1 MTFIL
6 RLAKVGL
13 RFLYLFLRPL
23 PLKNKVVF
31 FSRQSST
38 IPLDF
43 TLLAQEI
50 QTQSPETEIVY
61 FCRKMRRKT
70 NVFSYCLFILHSLY
84 HLATASIAVTDTYS
98 IQLCVLRPKRG
109 QTVVQVWHAVGAVKQ
124 FSYQCLDK
132 PGGQPAA
139 LARAM
144 EMHKNYDYFIG
155 GAPVWNKYYAEAFNI
170 DESRI
175 LNYGLPRI
183 DYLIKTQDSNR
194 AKFFE
199 EFPGLIGKKIVL
211 YAPTF
216 RKKMKSHWQDI
227 LRASKYDDIIIIV
240 KNHPGQIM
248 GTNKKSKNIYY
259 MDKWQTIDLIA
270 VCDYMITDYSS
281 IALEAAV
288 LKKRTMFWT
297 YDFDEYM
304 ENSGIN
310 IDLKK
315 EMPGNMSDNIDE
327 IMYRIE
333 NDIYDEG
340 QQEQYIEKYLPA
352 EMGKSTERIAGL
364 AIELMPGWQADTAE
378 DQETGRDEVRDNGRR
393 QRKPLEA
400 PFGSFQAFSGSGR
413 RASDMQDD
421 KAAAYSDIGE
431 LGDNRNIS

>member
-50 QTQSPETEIVY
+50 QKQSPETEIRY

-144 EMHKNYDYFIG
+144 EMHKNYDYVFCTSEATADI
-155 GAPVWNKYYAEAFNI
+155 YAQGFRM
-170 DESRI
+170 SREQI
-175 LNYGLPRI
+175 LPLGMPRV
-183 DYLIKTQDSNR
+183 DYLREADPALR
-194 AKFFE
+194 ERYLEARPE
-199 EFPGLIGKKIVL
+199 LAGKK
-211 YAPTF
+211 F
-216 RKKMKSHWQDI
+216 
-227 LRASKYDDIIIIV
+227 
-240 KNHPGQIM
+240 
-248 GTNKKSKNIYY
+248 
-259 MDKWQTIDLIA
+259 
-270 VCDYMITDYSS
+270 
-281 IALEAAV
+281 
-288 LKKRTMFWT
+288 
-297 YDFDEYM
+297 
-304 ENSGIN
+304 
-310 IDLKK
+310 
-315 EMPGNMSDNIDE
+315 
-327 IMYRIE
+327 
-333 NDIYDEG
+333 
-340 QQEQYIEKYLPA
+340 
-352 EMGKSTERIAGL
+352 
-364 AIELMPGWQADTAE
+364 
-378 DQETGRDEVRDNGRR
+378 
-393 QRKPLEA
+393 
-400 PFGSFQAFSGSGR
+400 
-413 RASDMQDD
+413 
-421 KAAAYSDIGE
+421 
-431 LGDNRNIS
+431 